1 MTEYLERGF
10 YHMKKLSYSLSQL
23 DISTLLCTLDILQDI
38 DDFVK
43 SATQKVL
50 NDDCCK
56 SAMKKLIFHRTD
68 FDNNDIRVMAASL
81 SIAQMILSG
90 QVQTTDENK
99 KRLAEYADNIDYLQ
113 PIYNSVF

>member
-1 MTEYLERGF
+1 
-10 YHMKKLSYSLSQL
+10 
-23 DISTLLCTLDILQDI
+23 
-38 DDFVK
+38 
-43 SATQKVL
+43 
-50 NDDCCK
+50 
-56 SAMKKLIFHRTD
+56 
-68 FDNNDIRVMAASL
+68 MAASL